1 MPQEPPKDR
10 RSGPRTGRD
19 AGAEGLWVYGLNPV
33 MECLRAHPGTIREI
47 LCGRDDPRS
56 RAVLALAQEHG
67 IPMVPVDR
75 RSLSERFGHE
85 RHQGIAA
92 RLGTFRYEALEPLLA
107 RPAPEGLPILLLDC
121 LQDPQNLGAILRT
134 ACFLGTRAVVLP
146 KDRSVQVTGAV
157 FKASAGALAHLPVVQ
172 VTNLVRAM
180 ERIKDH
186 GYWIVGLDLEG
197 AQSLYEL
204 SYTMPVA
211 LVVGSEAA
219 GLRPLVKRHCDFL
232 VKIPGTGPIQSLNAA
247 AAAAVALAEIRRQ
260 QAAAFPRPPKDHHG

>member
-1 MPQEPPKDR
+1 
-10 RSGPRTGRD
+10 
-19 AGAEGLWVYGLNPV
+19 
-33 MECLRAHPGTIREI
+33 MECLKAHPGTIREI

-56 RAVLALAQEHG
+56 RAVLALARQHG
-67 IPMVPVDR
+67 IPTTAVDR
-75 RSLSERFGHE
+75 RSLSERFGHD

-107 RPAPEGLPILLLDC
+107 RPDPEGLPILLLDC

-180 ERIKDH
+180 ERIQDH

-197 AQSLYEL
+197 TESLYEL

-211 LVVGSEAA
+211 LVVGNEAS
-219 GLRPLVKRHCDFL
+219 GLRPLVKRHCDYL
-232 VKIPGTGPIQSLNAA
+232 VKIPGTGPVQSLNAA

-260 QAAAFPRPPKDHHG
+260 RTGASPGPQKTPRE